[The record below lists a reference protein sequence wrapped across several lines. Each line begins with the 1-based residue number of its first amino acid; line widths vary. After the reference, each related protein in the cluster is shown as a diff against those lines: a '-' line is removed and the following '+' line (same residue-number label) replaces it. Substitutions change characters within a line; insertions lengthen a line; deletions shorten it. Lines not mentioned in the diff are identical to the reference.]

1 MTCQMMMSLGVYALG
16 AADAEERR
24 RVEAH
29 LPGCPACQA
38 ELMRLA
44 PLPGLLAR
52 IPEHMLAPVQ
62 PPGRQAGHPAAGR
75 KAGHPARGR
84 RARQRFGRRWQAAA
98 VAASVAAVAGA
109 VSGFWL
115 VPGGAGHQATT
126 ITMAGANP
134 AAHVS
139 ATAALTETS
148 WGTNI
153 QLHLTGLP
161 LNVQCRLIVRS
172 RAGATEVAGVWDAW
186 RDGPITVPASA
197 AWLPSDIASL
207 QVAAP
212 GRDLVTISADHRS
225 APPSQAGP
233 RSTS

>member
-1 MTCQMMMSLGVYALG
+1 V
-16 AADAEERR
+16 
-24 RVEAH
+24 
-29 LPGCPACQA
+29 
-38 ELMRLA
+38 
-44 PLPGLLAR
+44 
-52 IPEHMLAPVQ
+52 
-62 PPGRQAGHPAAGR
+62 
-75 KAGHPARGR
+75 
-84 RARQRFGRRWQAAA
+84 
-98 VAASVAAVAGA
+98 GA

-115 VPGGAGHQATT
+115 VPGGAGHQAAT

-225 APPSQAGP
+225 APPSHAAGP